1 MRAEYLREAIALLK
15 RAQRT
20 EDSREASELVKQA
33 ADIMALVAA
42 LSAPSINP
50 DIRQARR

>member
-15 RAQRT
+15 RAQQT